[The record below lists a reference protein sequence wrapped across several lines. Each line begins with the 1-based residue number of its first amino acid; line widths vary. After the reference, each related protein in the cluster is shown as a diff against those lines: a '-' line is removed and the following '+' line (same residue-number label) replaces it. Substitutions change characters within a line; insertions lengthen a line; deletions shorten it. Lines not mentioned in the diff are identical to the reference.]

1 MKKKAEKNYIRVKK
15 KSPQPANEKFTVF
28 RKLTTKMSN
37 RSWWSVKKKI
47 FVKIEKS
54 TNARQCQ
61 CMKMQFPALSTVI
74 NVAHNC

>member
-1 MKKKAEKNYIRVKK
+1 MLLMKYHQMKGKQKKNYIRVKK

-47 FVKIEKS
+47 FVKIE
-54 TNARQCQ
+54 NPQ
-61 CMKMQFPALSTVI
+61 MLV
-74 NVAHNC
+74 NVSA